1 MIDDPN
7 NISLDDTIINTR
19 FERDRA
25 HVALWMK
32 DEDGGQGQELLVEWW
47 DEAVREAVEDGF
59 LNPRD
64 WHGSAYE
71 YAKESGMLPGAGQAS
86 SPR

>member
-1 MIDDPN
+1 MIEDRN
-7 NISLDDTIINTR
+7 TISIDETIINTW

-25 HVALWMK
+25 HVALWMR
-32 DEDGGQGQELLVEWW
+32 DDDGGQGQELLVEWW
-47 DEAVREAVEDGF
+47 DQAVGEAVEDGF

-71 YAKESGMLPGAGQAS
+71 YAKERGMLPGAGQAS
-86 SPR
+86 SLR

>member
-1 MIDDPN
+1 MSDDLN
-7 NISLDDTIINTR
+7 NISIDDTVINTW

-25 HVALWMK
+25 HVALWMR

-47 DEAVREAVEDGF
+47 DEAVGEAVEDGF
-59 LNPRD
+59 LDPRD
-64 WHGSAYE
+64 WHRSAYE
-71 YAKESGMLPGAGQAS
+71 YAKERGMLARAGQAA